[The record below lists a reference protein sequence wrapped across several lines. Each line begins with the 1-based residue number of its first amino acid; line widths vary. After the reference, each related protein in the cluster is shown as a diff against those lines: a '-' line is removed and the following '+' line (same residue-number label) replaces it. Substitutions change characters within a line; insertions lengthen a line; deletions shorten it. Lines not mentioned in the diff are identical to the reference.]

1 MNLMVA
7 RNLLKKTKIRVTE
20 CTSGRS
26 ALALMQEKRFDV
38 ILLDH
43 MMPEMDGIQ
52 TLRNSRTLENN
63 KCEGVP
69 VIALTANVVSG
80 VREMYLAEGFDDYL
94 GKPIDGA
101 EFERM
106 LAKYIAPEKVT
117 YSENKTDAPDKK
129 TAEVKEDSALIDIS
143 LGLRYCGDSEEMY
156 REIVGVYC
164 EMHDEMQGDLE
175 KALSENDWKNYTVNI
190 HSLESNSLNIGAS
203 GLSKMCLELEKA
215 GKAITAGEEPEAN
228 AEKIR
233 TMHPEIMR
241 IYATVVEEAAKQLS
255 K

>member
-1 MNLMVA
+1 MRMVP
-7 RNLLKKTKIRVTE
+7 I
-20 CTSGRS
+20 
-26 ALALMQEKRFDV
+26 FDPDLI
-38 ILLDH
+38 ILDI
-43 MMPEMDGIQ
+43 MMPGLDGIEACARIREYSSAPILFL
-52 TLRNSRTLENN
+52 TAKTLEDD
-63 KCEGVP
+63 KAQAYG
-69 VIALTANVVSG
+69 AG
-80 VREMYLAEGFDDYL
+80 GDDYL

-117 YSENKTDAPDKK
+117 YSEKKADAPIKK
-129 TAEVKEDSALIDIS
+129 TSESEEDSALIDIS

-190 HSLESNSLNIGAS
+190 HSLKSNSLNIGAS